1 MDLQNL
7 LPKNQK
13 KLYGYHKE
21 FNELVT
27 LYKNK
32 KLPSKIFFNGPKG
45 IGKSTIAYH
54 LINYIFSNKEK
65 YKYDLT
71 NLEINN
77 LNKSHKLLLNNTHPN
92 FHLVDIMND
101 KKVIE
106 ISQIRQMINYSTKST
121 FNNNERIIL
130 IDNVE
135 NLNLN
140 SLNSLLKIVEEPN
153 ENTLFILIF
162 DSNKNIL
169 NTLKSRCLK
178 FNLYLSFSQSVEITN
193 KILNSNILDLISE
206 DFLHY
211 YNTPGDFINLIN
223 FANSLNLNL
232 KEFDLKK
239 FLIHLIDAGYYKNNT
254 FIKNN
259 IYKYI
264 ELYLLKLM
272 KGSTSKNK
280 INILYNESIKKI
292 ANMKK
297 YNLDQES
304 IMIDLKTKLFNG

>member
-1 MDLQNL
+1 MDLKNL
-7 LPKNQK
+7 LPNNQK
-13 KLYGYHKE
+13 KLYSYNNE
-21 FNELVT
+21 FTELAK

-32 KLPSKIFFNGPKG
+32 KLPSKIFLTGPKG
-45 IGKSTIAYH
+45 IGKATMAYH
-54 LINYIFSNKEK
+54 LINYIFSSKEE
-65 YKYDLT
+65 YQYDLS

-77 LNKSHKLLLNNTHPN
+77 LNKSYKLLLNNTHPN
-92 FHLVDIMND
+92 FHLVDIMKD

-178 FNLYLSFSQSVEITN
+178 FNLHLSFSQSVEITN

-239 FLIHLIDAGYYKNNT
+239 FLIHLIDAEYYKNNT
-254 FIKNN
+254 FIKSN

>member
-1 MDLQNL
+1 MDLQDL

-13 KLYGYHKE
+13 KLYGYHNE

-54 LINYIFSNKEK
+54 LINYIFSKKEEC
-65 YKYDLT
+65 KYDLT

-77 LNKSHKLLLNNTHPN
+77 LNKSYKLLLNNTHPN
-92 FHLVDIMND
+92 FHLVDIMKD

-232 KEFDLKK
+232 KELDLKK

>member
-1 MDLQNL
+1 MDLQGL

-54 LINYIFSNKEK
+54 LINYIFSNKEEC
-65 YKYDLT
+65 KYDL
-71 NLEINN
+71 NKLEINN

-92 FHLVDIMND
+92 FHLVDIMID

-153 ENTLFILIF
+153 ENIFLF
-162 DSNKNIL
+162 
-169 NTLKSRCLK
+169 
-178 FNLYLSFSQSVEITN
+178 
-193 KILNSNILDLISE
+193 
-206 DFLHY
+206 
-211 YNTPGDFINLIN
+211 
-223 FANSLNLNL
+223 
-232 KEFDLKK
+232 
-239 FLIHLIDAGYYKNNT
+239 
-254 FIKNN
+254 
-259 IYKYI
+259 
-264 ELYLLKLM
+264 
-272 KGSTSKNK
+272 
-280 INILYNESIKKI
+280 
-292 ANMKK
+292 
-297 YNLDQES
+297 
-304 IMIDLKTKLFNG
+304 

>member
-1 MDLQNL
+1 MDLKNL
-7 LPKNQK
+7 LPNNQE
-13 KLYGYHKE
+13 KLYGYNNE
-21 FNELVT
+21 FTELVK

-32 KLPSKIFFNGPKG
+32 KLPNKIFFTGPKG
-45 IGKSTIAYH
+45 IGKATMAYH
-54 LINYIFSNKEK
+54 LINYIFSSKEE
-65 YKYDLT
+65 YQYDLS

-77 LNKSHKLLLNNTHPN
+77 LNKSYKLLLNNTHPN
-92 FHLVDIMND
+92 FHLVDIMKD

-239 FLIHLIDAGYYKNNT
+239 FLIHLIDVEYYKNNT

-304 IMIDLKTKLFNG
+304 VIIDLKTKLFNG

>member
-1 MDLQNL
+1 MDLKNL
-7 LPKNQK
+7 LPNNQK
-13 KLYGYHKE
+13 KLYGYNNE
-21 FNELVT
+21 FTELVK

-32 KLPSKIFFNGPKG
+32 KLPSKIFLTGPKG
-45 IGKSTIAYH
+45 IGKATIAYH
-54 LINYIFSNKEK
+54 LINYIFSSKEE
-65 YKYDLT
+65 YQYDLS

-77 LNKSHKLLLNNTHPN
+77 LNKSYKLLLNNTHPN
-92 FHLVDIMND
+92 FHLVDIMKD

-272 KGSTSKNK
+272 KESNSKNK
-280 INILYNESIKKI
+280 INILYKESIKKI

>member
-1 MDLQNL
+1 MDLQDL

-21 FNELVT
+21 FNELVA

-45 IGKSTIAYH
+45 IGKSTIAHH
-54 LINYIFSNKEK
+54 LINYIFSNKEE
-65 YKYDLT
+65 YKYDLS

-77 LNKSHKLLLNNTHPN
+77 LNKSYKLILNNTHPN
-92 FHLVDIMND
+92 FHLVDIMKD
-101 KKVIE
+101 KKIIE
-106 ISQIRQMINYSTKST
+106 ISQIRQMINYSNKST

-239 FLIHLIDAGYYKNNT
+239 FLIHLIDAEYYKNNT

>member
-1 MDLQNL
+1 MDLQDL

-21 FNELVT
+21 FNELVS

-45 IGKSTIAYH
+45 IGKSTIAHH
-54 LINYIFSNKEK
+54 LINYIFSNKEE
-65 YKYDLT
+65 YKYDLS

-77 LNKSHKLLLNNTHPN
+77 LNKSYKLILNNTHPN
-92 FHLVDIMND
+92 FHLVDIMKD
-101 KKVIE
+101 KKIIE
-106 ISQIRQMINYSTKST
+106 ISQIRQMINYSNKST

-239 FLIHLIDAGYYKNNT
+239 FLIHLIDVEYYKNNT

-304 IMIDLKTKLFNG
+304 IIIDLKTKLFNG

>member
-1 MDLQNL
+1 MDLKNL
-7 LPKNQK
+7 LPNNQK
-13 KLYGYHKE
+13 KLYGYNNE
-21 FNELVT
+21 FTELVK

-32 KLPSKIFFNGPKG
+32 KLPSKIFLTGPKG
-45 IGKSTIAYH
+45 IGKATMAYH
-54 LINYIFSNKEK
+54 LINYIFSSKEE
-65 YKYDLT
+65 YQYDLS

-77 LNKSHKLLLNNTHPN
+77 LNKSYKLLLNNTHPN
-92 FHLVDIMND
+92 FHLVDIMKD

>member
-1 MDLQNL
+1 MDLQDL

-21 FNELVT
+21 FKELVT
-27 LYKNK
+27 LYKNE
-32 KLPSKIFFNGPKG
+32 KLPSKILFNGPKG

-54 LINYIFSNKEK
+54 LINYIFSNKEE
-65 YKYDLT
+65 YKYDLSS
-71 NLEINN
+71 LEINN
-77 LNKSHKLLLNNTHPN
+77 LNKSHKLILKNTHPN
-92 FHLVDIMND
+92 FHLVDIMKD
-101 KKVIE
+101 KKIIE

-140 SLNSLLKIVEEPN
+140 SFNSLLKIVEEPN

-206 DFLHY
+206 DLLHY

-239 FLIHLIDAGYYKNNT
+239 FLIHLIDAEYYKNNT

>member
-1 MDLQNL
+1 MVLKNL
-7 LPKNQK
+7 LPNNQK
-13 KLYGYHKE
+13 KLYGYNNE
-21 FNELVT
+21 FTELVK

-32 KLPSKIFFNGPKG
+32 KLPSKIFLTGPKG
-45 IGKSTIAYH
+45 IGKATMAYH
-54 LINYIFSNKEK
+54 LINYIFSSKEE
-65 YKYDLT
+65 YQYDLS

-77 LNKSHKLLLNNTHPN
+77 LNKSYKLLLNNTHPN
-92 FHLVDIMND
+92 FHLVDIMKD

-178 FNLYLSFSQSVEITN
+178 FNLHLSFSQSVEITN

-232 KEFDLKK
+232 KELDLKK

>member
-1 MDLQNL
+1 MDLKNL
-7 LPKNQK
+7 LPNNQE
-13 KLYGYHKE
+13 KLYGYNNE
-21 FNELVT
+21 FTELVK

-32 KLPSKIFFNGPKG
+32 KLPSKIFFTGPKG
-45 IGKSTIAYH
+45 IGKATMAYH
-54 LINYIFSNKEK
+54 LINYIFSSKEE
-65 YKYDLT
+65 YQYDLS

-77 LNKSHKLLLNNTHPN
+77 LNKSYKLLLNNTHPN
-92 FHLVDIMND
+92 FHLVDIMKD

-106 ISQIRQMINYSTKST
+106 ISQIRRMINYSTKST

>member
-1 MDLQNL
+1 MDFQDL

-13 KLYGYHKE
+13 NLYGYHKE
-21 FNELVT
+21 FNELVK
-27 LYKNK
+27 LYEIK
-32 KLPSKIFFNGPKG
+32 KLPSKIFFSGSKG
-45 IGKSTIAYH
+45 IGKSTLAYH
-54 LINYIFSNKEK
+54 LINYIFSNKEEYNYNLNK
-65 YKYDLT
+65 
-71 NLEINN
+71 LEINN
-77 LNKSHKLLLNNTHPN
+77 LNKSHKLILNNSHPN
-92 FHLVDIMND
+92 FHLVDIMQD
-101 KKVIE
+101 KKIIE

-135 NLNLN
+135 HLNLN
-140 SLNSLLKIVEEPN
+140 SLNALLKIVEEPN
-153 ENTLFILIF
+153 ENTIFILIF

-193 KILNSNILDLISE
+193 KILNLNILDLINE
-206 DFLHY
+206 DLLHY

-232 KEFDLKK
+232 KEFNLKK

-259 IYKYI
+259 IFKYI

-272 KGSTSKNK
+272 KESTSKNK
-280 INILYNESIKKI
+280 INMLYNESIKKI
-292 ANMKK
+292 DNMRK

-304 IMIDLKTKLFNG
+304 IFIDLKTKLFNG

>member
-1 MDLQNL
+1 MDLQDL

-77 LNKSHKLLLNNTHPN
+77 LNKSYKLLLNNTHPN
-92 FHLVDIMND
+92 FHLVDIMKD

-239 FLIHLIDAGYYKNNT
+239 FLIHLIDVEYYKNNT

>member
-1 MDLQNL
+1 MDLQDL

-54 LINYIFSNKEK
+54 LINYIFSNKEE

-92 FHLVDIMND
+92 FHLVDIMKD

>member
-21 FNELVT
+21 FNELVK

-45 IGKSTIAYH
+45 IGKSTIAHH
-54 LINYIFSNKEK
+54 LINYIFSNKEE
-65 YKYDLT
+65 YKYDLN
-71 NLEINN
+71 NLEINY
-77 LNKSHKLLLNNTHPN
+77 LNKSHKLILNNTHPN
-92 FHLVDIMND
+92 FHHVDIMED
-101 KKVIE
+101 KKIIE

-140 SLNSLLKIVEEPN
+140 SVNALLKIVEEPN

-169 NTLKSRCLK
+169 NTR
-178 FNLYLSFSQSVEITN
+178 
-193 KILNSNILDLISE
+193 
-206 DFLHY
+206 
-211 YNTPGDFINLIN
+211 
-223 FANSLNLNL
+223 
-232 KEFDLKK
+232 
-239 FLIHLIDAGYYKNNT
+239 
-254 FIKNN
+254 
-259 IYKYI
+259 
-264 ELYLLKLM
+264 
-272 KGSTSKNK
+272 
-280 INILYNESIKKI
+280 
-292 ANMKK
+292 
-297 YNLDQES
+297 
-304 IMIDLKTKLFNG
+304 

>member
-1 MDLQNL
+1 MDLQDL

-27 LYKNK
+27 LYNNK
-32 KLPSKIFFNGPKG
+32 KLPNKIFFNGPKG

-54 LINYIFSNKEK
+54 LINYIFSNKEE
-65 YKYDLT
+65 YKYDLS

-77 LNKSHKLLLNNTHPN
+77 LNKSCRLILNNTHPN
-92 FHLVDIMND
+92 FHLVDVLKD
-101 KKVIE
+101 KKIIE

-193 KILNSNILDLISE
+193 KILNLNILDLISE

>member
-1 MDLQNL
+1 MDLKNL
-7 LPKNQK
+7 LPNNQK
-13 KLYGYHKE
+13 KLYGYNNE
-21 FNELVT
+21 FTELVK

-32 KLPSKIFFNGPKG
+32 KLPSKIFLTGPKG
-45 IGKSTIAYH
+45 IGKATMAYH
-54 LINYIFSNKEK
+54 LINYIFSSKEE
-65 YKYDLT
+65 YQYDLS

-77 LNKSHKLLLNNTHPN
+77 LNKSYKLLLNNTHPN
-92 FHLVDIMND
+92 FHLVDIIKD

-239 FLIHLIDAGYYKNNT
+239 FLIHLIDAGYYINNT

-272 KGSTSKNK
+272 KESTSKNK

>member
-1 MDLQNL
+1 MDLLDL

-54 LINYIFSNKEK
+54 LINYIFSNKEEC
-65 YKYDLT
+65 KYDLT

-77 LNKSHKLLLNNTHPN
+77 LNKSYKLLLNNTHPN
-92 FHLVDIMND
+92 FHLVDIMKD

-239 FLIHLIDAGYYKNNT
+239 FLIHLIDAEYYKNNT
-254 FIKNN
+254 FIKSN

>member
-1 MDLQNL
+1 MDLKNL
-7 LPKNQK
+7 LPNNQK
-13 KLYGYHKE
+13 KLYGYNNE
-21 FNELVT
+21 FTELVK

-32 KLPSKIFFNGPKG
+32 KLPSKIFLTGPKG
-45 IGKSTIAYH
+45 IGKATMAYH
-54 LINYIFSNKEK
+54 LINYIFSSKEE
-65 YKYDLT
+65 YQYDLS

-77 LNKSHKLLLNNTHPN
+77 LNKSYKLLLNNTHPN
-92 FHLVDIMND
+92 FHLVDIMKD

-178 FNLYLSFSQSVEITN
+178 FNLYLSFSQSVEVTN

-223 FANSLNLNL
+223 FANSINLNL
-232 KEFDLKK
+232 KELNLKK
-239 FLIHLIDAGYYKNNT
+239 FLIHLIDAEYYKNNT

>member
-1 MDLQNL
+1 MVLKNL
-7 LPKNQK
+7 LPNNQK
-13 KLYGYHKE
+13 KLYEYNYE
-21 FNELVT
+21 FIELVK

-32 KLPSKIFFNGPKG
+32 RLPSKIFFSGSKG
-45 IGKSTIAYH
+45 IGKSTMAYH
-54 LINYIFSNKEK
+54 LINYIFSSKEE
-65 YKYDLT
+65 YQYDLD
-71 NLEINN
+71 NLKINN
-77 LNKSHKLLLNNTHPN
+77 LNKSHKLILRNTHPN
-92 FHLVDIMND
+92 FHLVDVIED
-101 KKVIE
+101 KKIIE

-121 FNNNERIIL
+121 FNNNEKIIL

-140 SLNSLLKIVEEPN
+140 SLNALLKIIEEPN

-178 FNLYLSFSQSVEITN
+178 FNFNFSFKQSVEITS

-206 DFLHY
+206 DIIY
-211 YNTPGDFINLIN
+211 YYSTPGDLINLIN
-223 FANSLNLNL
+223 FSNSINLNL
-232 KEFDLKK
+232 KDFDLKN

-254 FIKNN
+254 FVKNN
-259 IYKYI
+259 IYNYI

-272 KGSTSKNK
+272 NVSNSKSK
-280 INILYNESIKKI
+280 ISIFYNEFIKKI
-292 ANMKK
+292 SNMKK

-304 IMIDLKTKLFNG
+304 IFFDLKTKLFNE

>member
-1 MDLQNL
+1 MDLKNL
-7 LPKNQK
+7 LPNNQK
-13 KLYGYHKE
+13 KLYGYNNE
-21 FNELVT
+21 FIELVK

-32 KLPSKIFFNGPKG
+32 KLPSKIFLTGPKG
-45 IGKSTIAYH
+45 IGKATMAYH
-54 LINYIFSNKEK
+54 LINYIFSSKEE
-65 YKYDLT
+65 YQYDLS

-77 LNKSHKLLLNNTHPN
+77 LNKSYKLLLNNTHPN
-92 FHLVDIMND
+92 FHLVDIMKD

-140 SLNSLLKIVEEPN
+140 SLNALLKIVEEPN

-232 KEFDLKK
+232 KEFGLKK

>member
-1 MDLQNL
+1 MDLQDL

-21 FNELVT
+21 FNELVS

-54 LINYIFSNKEK
+54 LINYIFSNKEE
-65 YKYDLT
+65 YKYDLS

-77 LNKSHKLLLNNTHPN
+77 LNKSHKLILNNTHPN

-101 KKVIE
+101 KKIIE

-140 SLNSLLKIVEEPN
+140 SLNALLKIVEEPN

-206 DFLHY
+206 DLLHY

-239 FLIHLIDAGYYKNNT
+239 FLIHLIDVEYYKNNT

-304 IMIDLKTKLFNG
+304 IIIDLKTKLFNG

>member
-1 MDLQNL
+1 MDLKNL
-7 LPKNQK
+7 LPNNQK
-13 KLYGYHKE
+13 KLYGYNNE
-21 FNELVT
+21 FTELVK

-32 KLPSKIFFNGPKG
+32 KLPSKIFFTGPKG
-45 IGKSTIAYH
+45 IGKATMAYH
-54 LINYIFSNKEK
+54 LINYIFSSKEE
-65 YKYDLT
+65 YQYDLS

-77 LNKSHKLLLNNTHPN
+77 LNKSYKLLLNNTHPN
-92 FHLVDIMND
+92 FHLVDIMKD

-193 KILNSNILDLISE
+193 KILNSNILDSISK
-206 DFLHY
+206 DLLHY

-239 FLIHLIDAGYYKNNT
+239 FLIHLIDVGYYKNNT

>member
-1 MDLQNL
+1 MDLQDL

-27 LYKNK
+27 LYNNK
-32 KLPSKIFFNGPKG
+32 KLPNKIFFNGPKG

-54 LINYIFSNKEK
+54 LINYIFSNKEE
-65 YKYDLT
+65 YKYDLS

-77 LNKSHKLLLNNTHPN
+77 LNKSCRLILNNTHPN
-92 FHLVDIMND
+92 FHLVDVLKD
-101 KKVIE
+101 KKIIE

-178 FNLYLSFSQSVEITN
+178 FNLHLSFSQSVEITN
-193 KILNSNILDLISE
+193 KILNLNILDLISE
-206 DFLHY
+206 DLLHY

-223 FANSLNLNL
+223 FANLLNLNL

-239 FLIHLIDAGYYKNNT
+239 FLIHLIDVGYYKNNT

-292 ANMKK
+292 ADMKK

>member
-1 MDLQNL
+1 MDLQGL

-45 IGKSTIAYH
+45 IGKSTIAHH
-54 LINYIFSNKEK
+54 LINYIFSNREE

-77 LNKSHKLLLNNTHPN
+77 LNKSYKLLLNNTHSN
-92 FHLVDIMND
+92 FHLVDIMKD

-239 FLIHLIDAGYYKNNT
+239 FLIYLIDAGYYKNNT

>member
-1 MDLQNL
+1 M
-7 LPKNQK
+7 K
-13 KLYGYHKE
+13 
-21 FNELVT
+21 
-27 LYKNK
+27 
-32 KLPSKIFFNGPKG
+32 
-45 IGKSTIAYH
+45 
-54 LINYIFSNKEK
+54 
-65 YKYDLT
+65 
-71 NLEINN
+71 
-77 LNKSHKLLLNNTHPN
+77 
-92 FHLVDIMND
+92 D

-106 ISQIRQMINYSTKST
+106 ISQIRQMINYSSKST

-162 DSNKNIL
+162 DSNKNVL

-193 KILNSNILDLISE
+193 KILNSSILDLISE

-239 FLIHLIDAGYYKNNT
+239 FLIHLIDAEYYKNNT

>member
-1 MDLQNL
+1 MDLKNL
-7 LPKNQK
+7 LPNNQK
-13 KLYGYHKE
+13 KLYGYNNE
-21 FNELVT
+21 FTELVK

-32 KLPSKIFFNGPKG
+32 KLPSKIFLTGPKG
-45 IGKSTIAYH
+45 IGKATMAYH
-54 LINYIFSNKEK
+54 LINYIFSSKEE
-65 YKYDLT
+65 YQYDLS

-77 LNKSHKLLLNNTHPN
+77 LNKSYKLLLNNTHPN
-92 FHLVDIMND
+92 FHLVDIMKD

-206 DFLHY
+206 DLFHY

>member
-1 MDLQNL
+1 MDLQDL

-21 FNELVT
+21 FDELVS

-54 LINYIFSNKEK
+54 LINYIFSNKEE
-65 YKYDLT
+65 YKYDLN
-71 NLEINN
+71 NLEINY
-77 LNKSHKLLLNNTHPN
+77 LNKSHKLILNNTHPN
-92 FHLVDIMND
+92 FHHVDIMED
-101 KKVIE
+101 KKIIE

-140 SLNSLLKIVEEPN
+140 SVNALLKIVEEPN

-178 FNLYLSFSQSVEITN
+178 FNLYLSFPQSVEITN

-239 FLIHLIDAGYYKNNT
+239 FLIHLIDAEYYKNNT

>member
-1 MDLQNL
+1 MDLKNL
-7 LPKNQK
+7 LPNNQE
-13 KLYGYHKE
+13 KLYGYNNE
-21 FNELVT
+21 FAELVK

-32 KLPSKIFFNGPKG
+32 KLPSKIFFTGPKG
-45 IGKSTIAYH
+45 IGKATMAYH
-54 LINYIFSNKEK
+54 LINYIFSSKEE
-65 YKYDLT
+65 YQYDLSK
-71 NLEINN
+71 LEINN
-77 LNKSHKLLLNNTHPN
+77 LNKSHKLILHNIHPN

-101 KKVIE
+101 KKIIE

-193 KILNSNILDLISE
+193 KILNSNISDLISE
-206 DFLHY
+206 DLFHY
-211 YNTPGDFINLIN
+211 YSTPGDFINLIN

-239 FLIHLIDAGYYKNNT
+239 FLIHLINVEYYKNNT

-264 ELYLLKLM
+264 EFYLLKLM
-272 KGSTSKNK
+272 KESTSKNK

-304 IMIDLKTKLFNG
+304 IIIDLKTKLFNG

>member
-1 MDLQNL
+1 MDLQYL

-45 IGKSTIAYH
+45 IGKSTFAYH
-54 LINYIFSNKEK
+54 LINYIFSNKEE

-77 LNKSHKLLLNNTHPN
+77 LNKSHKLILNNTHPN
-92 FHLVDIMND
+92 FHLVDIMED
-101 KKVIE
+101 KKIIE

-130 IDNVE
+130 IDSVE

-193 KILNSNILDLISE
+193 KILNSSILDLISE

-223 FANSLNLNL
+223 FGNSLNLNL

-239 FLIHLIDAGYYKNNT
+239 FLIHLIDTGYYKNNT

-280 INILYNESIKKI
+280 INILYDESIKKI

-304 IMIDLKTKLFNG
+304 IMIDLKTKLLNG

>member
-1 MDLQNL
+1 MDLKNL
-7 LPKNQK
+7 LPNNQK
-13 KLYGYHKE
+13 KLYGYNNE
-21 FNELVT
+21 FTELVK

-32 KLPSKIFFNGPKG
+32 KLPSKIFLTGPKG

-54 LINYIFSNKEK
+54 LINYIFSNKEE
-65 YKYDLT
+65 YKYDLN
-71 NLEINN
+71 NLEINY
-77 LNKSHKLLLNNTHPN
+77 LNKSHKLILNNTHPN
-92 FHLVDIMND
+92 FHHVDIMED
-101 KKVIE
+101 KKIIE

-140 SLNSLLKIVEEPN
+140 SVNALLKIVEEPN

-178 FNLYLSFSQSVEITN
+178 FNLYLSFPQSVEITN
-193 KILNSNILDLISE
+193 KILNSNILDSISK
-206 DFLHY
+206 DLLHY

-272 KGSTSKNK
+272 KGSTSKSK
-280 INILYNESIKKI
+280 ISILYNESIKKI

-304 IMIDLKTKLFNG
+304 IFIDLKTKLFNG

>member
-1 MDLQNL
+1 MDLKNL
-7 LPKNQK
+7 LPNNQK
-13 KLYGYHKE
+13 KLYGYNKALT
-21 FNELVT
+21 ELVK

-32 KLPSKIFFNGPKG
+32 KLPSKIFFTGPKG
-45 IGKSTIAYH
+45 IGKATMAYH
-54 LINYIFSNKEK
+54 LINYIFSSKEEYQYNLSK
-65 YKYDLT
+65 
-71 NLEINN
+71 LEINN
-77 LNKSHKLLLNNTHPN
+77 LNKSHKLILNNIHPN
-92 FHLVDIMND
+92 FHHIDIMED
-101 KKVIE
+101 KKIIE

>member
-1 MDLQNL
+1 MDLKNL
-7 LPKNQK
+7 LPNNQE
-13 KLYGYHKE
+13 KLYGYNNE
-21 FNELVT
+21 FTELVK

-32 KLPSKIFFNGPKG
+32 KLPSKIFFTGPKG
-45 IGKSTIAYH
+45 IGKATMAYH
-54 LINYIFSNKEK
+54 LINYIFSSKEE
-65 YKYDLT
+65 YQYDLS

-77 LNKSHKLLLNNTHPN
+77 LNKSYKLLLNNTHPN
-92 FHLVDIMND
+92 FHLVDIMKD

>member
-1 MDLQNL
+1 MDIKNL
-7 LPKNQK
+7 LPNNQK
-13 KLYGYHKE
+13 KLYGYYKE

-45 IGKSTIAYH
+45 IGKATLAYH
-54 LINYIFSNKEK
+54 LINYIFSSKEE
-65 YKYDLT
+65 YQYDLS

-77 LNKSHKLLLNNTHPN
+77 LNKSHKLILHNTHPN
-92 FHLVDIMND
+92 FHLVDIMID
-101 KKVIE
+101 KKTIE
-106 ISQIRQMINYSTKST
+106 ISQIREMINYSTKST

-193 KILNSNILDLISE
+193 KILNLNILDLISE

>member
-1 MDLQNL
+1 MDLKNL
-7 LPKNQK
+7 LPNNQK
-13 KLYGYHKE
+13 KLYGYNNE
-21 FNELVT
+21 FTELVK

-32 KLPSKIFFNGPKG
+32 KLPSKIFLTGPKG
-45 IGKSTIAYH
+45 IGKATMAYH
-54 LINYIFSNKEK
+54 LINYIFSSKEE
-65 YKYDLT
+65 YQYDLS

-77 LNKSHKLLLNNTHPN
+77 LNKSYKLLLNNTHPN
-92 FHLVDIMND
+92 FHLVDIMKD

-239 FLIHLIDAGYYKNNT
+239 FLIHLIDAEYYKNNT
-254 FIKNN
+254 FIKSN

>member
-1 MDLQNL
+1 MDLQDL

-27 LYKNK
+27 LYNNK
-32 KLPSKIFFNGPKG
+32 KLPNKIFFNGPKG

-54 LINYIFSNKEK
+54 LINYIFSNKEE
-65 YKYDLT
+65 YKYDLS

-77 LNKSHKLLLNNTHPN
+77 LNKSCRLILNNTHPN
-92 FHLVDIMND
+92 FHLVDVLKD
-101 KKVIE
+101 KKIIE

-178 FNLYLSFSQSVEITN
+178 FNLYLSFSQSIEITN
-193 KILNSNILDLISE
+193 KILNLNILDLISE

-254 FIKNN
+254 FTKNN

-292 ANMKK
+292 ADMKK

>member
-1 MDLQNL
+1 MDLKNL
-7 LPKNQK
+7 LPNNQK
-13 KLYGYHKE
+13 KLYGYNNE
-21 FNELVT
+21 FTELVK

-32 KLPSKIFFNGPKG
+32 KLPSKIFLTGPKG
-45 IGKSTIAYH
+45 IGKATMAYH
-54 LINYIFSNKEK
+54 LINYIFSSKEE
-65 YKYDLT
+65 YQYDLS

-77 LNKSHKLLLNNTHPN
+77 LNKSYKLLLNNTHPN
-92 FHLVDIMND
+92 FHLVDIMKD

-178 FNLYLSFSQSVEITN
+178 FNLHLSFSQSVEITN
-193 KILNSNILDLISE
+193 KILNSSILDLISE